1 MSLFLALK
9 ANIFSRLLS
18 RLLAG
23 FGSVPPLLPAR
34 AMSSGGLFRLLAS
47 AAIILTAITTVH
59 PSEGASSTDDADI
72 NCVTELS
79 ACLDDD
85 TCLSCISEYDQTGY
99 TECITTPDYDGFP
112 SISTGTE
119 LVCYSATLSPCCQDE
134 HSDKACMNN
143 DAFVEYWECIIQQLD
158 YVGSDC
164 PVSESTCNGASSF
177 DSESDSGDDGGP
189 ASSDDSSE
197 DGGSAG
203 VGSSGGGSTSKPS
216 SLTFICVWGLAAVL
230 LSLTRL

>member
-1 MSLFLALK
+1 
-9 ANIFSRLLS
+9 
-18 RLLAG
+18 
-23 FGSVPPLLPAR
+23 
-34 AMSSGGLFRLLAS
+34 
-47 AAIILTAITTVH
+47 
-59 PSEGASSTDDADI
+59 
-72 NCVTELS
+72 
-79 ACLDDD
+79 
-85 TCLSCISEYDQTGY
+85 
-99 TECITTPDYDGFP
+99 
-112 SISTGTE
+112 
-119 LVCYSATLSPCCQDE
+119 
-134 HSDKACMNN
+134 MNN